1 MKNGDV
7 IGISG
12 TTYQLDFNEKAKGD
26 DSSHIVCK
34 NNTGGP
40 INLSMG
46 FAKRSEE
53 YEPILAWTRVG
64 GGSNATAQ
72 FKPKLTAYVTRDYEV
87 NKVLRGGVETDA
99 IWSIDLDEIDDVTGW
114 NFVQDDATGG
124 FSIVPA
130 TSI

>member
-26 DSSHIVCK
+26 DSSPIVCK

-40 INLSMG
+40 INVSMG
-46 FAKRSEE
+46 FAKGSEE

-64 GGSNATAQ
+64 CGSNATAQ
-72 FKPKLTAYVTRDYEV
+72 FKPRLTAYFTL
-87 NKVLRGGVETDA
+87 NKVLRGEVETDA
-99 IWSIDLDEIDDVTGW
+99 IWSIGLDEIDDVAGW

-124 FSIVPA
+124 FSIVSA
-130 TSI
+130 TSS

>member
-64 GGSNATAQ
+64 CGSNATAQ
-72 FKPKLTAYVTRDYEV
+72 FKPRLTAYVTL
-87 NKVLRGGVETDA
+87 NKVLRGEVETDA
-99 IWSIDLDEIDDVTGW
+99 IWSIGLDEIDDVTGW

-124 FSIVPA
+124 FSIVSA
-130 TSI
+130 TSS